1 MAKVIALPR
10 KKTIPK
16 YKYALNEQISMLPKS
31 MKTAEVVEHLKENK
45 VTYDEFY
52 RDRKI
57 PYGSESS
64 IPSDRLFIYAKV
76 FDCPVADL
84 LNHEIKAKS
93 IRQKNL
99 KLKTGLS

>member
-1 MAKVIALPR
+1 MAKVIALTR
-10 KKTIPK
+10 KKLTPK
-16 YKYALNEQISMLPKS
+16 HKYALNEQVDMLPKS
-31 MKTAEVVEHLKENK
+31 MKTSEVVDHLKK
-45 VTYDEFY
+45 YGITQDEFY

-57 PYGSESS
+57 PYGSDSS

-84 LNHEIKAKS
+84 LNHEIKANS

-99 KLKTGLS
+99 KLKTGLA